1 MKPLQK
7 SWDDTVLLCMLLEL
21 VEHFEVLLVNRLV
34 GGGREVDVGFLA
46 ATPLVNAVLNLNN
59 HQ

>member
-7 SWDDTVLLCMLLEL
+7 FWDNTMLLCMLFEL
-21 VEHFEVLLVNRLV
+21 VKHFEVLLVNRLV
-34 GGGREVDVGFLA
+34 GGGCEVDVSFLA
-46 ATPLVNAVLNLNN
+46 ATPLVNAVLNLNT

>member
-7 SWDDTVLLCMLLEL
+7 FWDDTMLLRMLHKL

-34 GGGREVDVGFLA
+34 GGGREVNVSFLA
-46 ATPLVNAVLNLNN
+46 ATPLVNAVLNLNT